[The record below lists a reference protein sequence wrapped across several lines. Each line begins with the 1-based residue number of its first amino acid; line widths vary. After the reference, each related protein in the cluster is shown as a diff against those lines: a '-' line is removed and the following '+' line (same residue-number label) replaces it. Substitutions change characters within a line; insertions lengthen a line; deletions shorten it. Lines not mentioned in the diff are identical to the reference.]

1 MRATKKERSG
11 LQSACDELIDKAA
24 IYHRRIVGCMRPEL
38 GEFIQSSWAGRPAI
52 APSCRGPSMM
62 LPDPRSLP
70 HGLTHWVIVAQQSD
84 RHDTWSTTGTIWGR
98 SCANSGRCKPLCRRA
113 VVRGEPEFFLLAR
126 AAVGRARSQKSRALL
141 DRSRRP
147 AARQH
152 GEPRIHRFKAAS
164 AGDRADA

>member
-24 IYHRRIVGCMRPEL
+24 IHHRRIVGCMRPEL

-84 RHDTWSTTGTIWGR
+84 RHNTWSTTAR
-98 SCANSGRCKPLCRRA
+98 SGDEVVLIRDAVSHYAPVLIDQNSPRR
-113 VVRGEPEFFLLAR
+113 RPW
-126 AAVGRARSQKSRALL
+126 RARIFSI
-141 DRSRRP
+141 
-147 AARQH
+147 
-152 GEPRIHRFKAAS
+152 GEGSPYPP
-164 AGDRADA
+164 